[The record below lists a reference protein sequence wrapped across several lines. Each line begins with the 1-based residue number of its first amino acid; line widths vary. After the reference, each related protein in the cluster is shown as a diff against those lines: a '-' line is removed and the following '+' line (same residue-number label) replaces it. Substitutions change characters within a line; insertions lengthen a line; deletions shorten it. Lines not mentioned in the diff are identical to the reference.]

1 MKRLFFPL
9 AVIALSAACTIQAQT
24 TNPLIG
30 ESKDNFS
37 RIKDNLQ
44 KAAEAMPEEN
54 YSFKP
59 TPDIRSF
66 GELVAHIAD
75 AQARI
80 CSAASGQPKS
90 VDAAKKTTKAD
101 LVAAIK
107 DSSAICDAA
116 FASVT
121 DANAT
126 ETISFGP
133 RKLSKLGALIYNT
146 THSNEEYG
154 YLSVYLRLK
163 GVVPPSTAGRGK

>member
-1 MKRLFFPL
+1 MKALFPL
-9 AVIALSAACTIQAQT
+9 VPFVLATACTLHAQVS
-24 TNPLIG
+24 NPLIS
-30 ESKDNFS
+30 ESKENFS
-37 RIKDNLQ
+37 HIAENLQ

-66 GELVAHIAD
+66 GQLIAHIAD
-75 AQARI
+75 AQSRI
-80 CSAASGQPKS
+80 CSVALGEQKS
-90 VDAAKKTTKAD
+90 VNAQSKTAKAD

-107 DSSAICDAA
+107 ESTSICNAA
-116 FASVT
+116 FDSVT

-126 ETISFGP
+126 QMVSFGP

-163 GVVPPSTAGRGK
+163 GVVPPSTANRGK